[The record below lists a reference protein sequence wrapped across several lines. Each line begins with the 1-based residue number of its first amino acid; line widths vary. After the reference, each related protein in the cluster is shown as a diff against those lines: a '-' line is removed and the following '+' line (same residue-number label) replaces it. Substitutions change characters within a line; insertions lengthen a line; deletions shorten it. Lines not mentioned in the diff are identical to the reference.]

1 MAIPFKK
8 FGYTI
13 NPITDE
19 IETPQIFLV
28 NKRLKKIGE
37 LYPVDG
43 LKITINEVNQPDEVS
58 FVYNKT
64 NNDKECPYFN
74 KIDDLSVIQVGDYG
88 FFEVSINKKEDVSV
102 SKTVTAQSLGIA
114 ELSQINA
121 TLEINTED
129 DMSRSGYSS
138 DYPTI
143 FYREVPVGTD
153 SETARKMREAS
164 LLNRILSYAP
174 HYKIGFVSPSLKYVQ
189 RTFSWSDTD
198 IVSIFNDVATEINC
212 IFDISVTIGENGN
225 VERIVNVYD
234 MQYCDNC
241 YNLSDIASPQT
252 FRNIVNGVCQNCGSS
267 AHVIFGIYFQCGI
280 NLR

>member
-28 NKRLKKIGE
+28 NTRLKKIGE

-88 FFEVSINKKEDVSV
+88 FFEVSINKKEDV
-102 SKTVTAQSLGIA
+102 
-114 ELSQINA
+114 
-121 TLEINTED
+121 
-129 DMSRSGYSS
+129 
-138 DYPTI
+138 
-143 FYREVPVGTD
+143 
-153 SETARKMREAS
+153 
-164 LLNRILSYAP
+164 
-174 HYKIGFVSPSLKYVQ
+174 YV
-189 RTFSWSDTD
+189 
-198 IVSIFNDVATEINC
+198 
-212 IFDISVTIGENGN
+212 
-225 VERIVNVYD
+225 
-234 MQYCDNC
+234 
-241 YNLSDIASPQT
+241 
-252 FRNIVNGVCQNCGSS
+252 
-267 AHVIFGIYFQCGI
+267 
-280 NLR
+280 